1 MTNGTRGSGLTSNGT
16 RHSGLGTR
24 QDPCNETTTF
34 PLPASV
40 PNTANPS
47 ASASPSPL
55 SRVPSP
61 GTSPSPGSL
70 RFALVAGEA
79 SGDLLG
85 AGLLCELRRRHPDA
99 RFVGVGGPALRAA
112 GMQTWFDSSELSVM
126 GLAEV
131 LRHLPR
137 LLRLRARLRRRLLAY
152 KPDVFIGIDAP
163 DFNLGLERRLKC
175 AGIPTVHYVSPSVWA
190 WREQRAAKIG
200 RSASQ
205 VLCLFPM
212 EPAIY
217 ARHGVDARFVG
228 HPLADAFALDP
239 DRAAARHA
247 LALAEH
253 CTLIALLPGS
263 RLGEIRHLGADF
275 LRAAALL
282 LGERPLLRFVAPM
295 ANADCRRAFLAQ
307 LDAVSAEHPA
317 LPLREAVSLLD
328 GRAHEA
334 LIAADVVLL
343 ASGTAALEAMLAK
356 RPMVVAYR
364 VAALTAR
371 LVTGL
376 RMLKIKRYSLPNILA
391 DEDLVP
397 ELIQRDCTPR
407 ALAAALRDWLD
418 QPERVAALL
427 PRFRELHLAL
437 RQNASALAADAV
449 DGLLPGQ

>member
-1 MTNGTRGSGLTSNGT
+1 MKAGNAGTGDRGPGTGEERSGGIATNGIPSPACNG
-16 RHSGLGTR
+16 
-24 QDPCNETTTF
+24 
-34 PLPASV
+34 
-40 PNTANPS
+40 ANPAVS
-47 ASASPSPL
+47 AVVPPRLATAGLRSPA
-55 SRVPSP
+55 P
-61 GTSPSPGSL
+61 GPRCKL
-70 RFALVAGEA
+70 FALVAGEA

-85 AGLLCELRRRHPDA
+85 AGLLHELRRRHPDA
-99 RFVGVGGPALRAA
+99 QFVGVGGAALRAA

-137 LLRLRARLRRRLLAY
+137 LLRLRARVRRRLLAC

-163 DFNLGLERRLKC
+163 DFNLGLERRLKR
-175 AGIPTVHYVSPSVWA
+175 ASIPTVHYVSPSVWA

-200 RSASQ
+200 RSASR

-217 ARHGVDARFVG
+217 ARHGMDARFVG

-239 DRAAARHA
+239 DRAAARRA
-247 LALAEH
+247 LALPEH
-253 CTLIALLPGS
+253 GTLIALLPGS
-263 RLGEIRHLGADF
+263 RLGEIRRLGADF

-282 LGERPLLRFVAPM
+282 LGERPQLRFVAPM
-295 ANADCRRAFLAQ
+295 ANADCRSAFLAQ
-307 LDAVSAEHPA
+307 LDAVSAEQPA

-334 LIAADVVLL
+334 LIAANVVLL

-376 RMLKIKRYSLPNILA
+376 RMLKITRYSLPNILA
-391 DEDLVP
+391 GEDLVP
-397 ELIQRDCTPR
+397 ELIQRDCTPH

-418 QPERVAALL
+418 HPERVAALL
-427 PRFRELHLAL
+427 PRFRELHLGL
-437 RQNASALAADAV
+437 RQNASALAADVV
-449 DGLLPGQ
+449 DGLLPAQ